1 MSYLNKNNTFVNNKE
16 LDSKK
21 TTMISDT
28 RDSKLTSKVTKSL
41 IEKESNYLKN
51 PEDYHTIEVEYN

>member
-1 MSYLNKNNTFVNNKE
+1 MSNKNNTFVNNLA

-28 RDSKLTSKVTKSL
+28 RVSKLTSKVTKSL
-41 IEKESNYLKN
+41 IERE
-51 PEDYHTIEVEYN
+51 